1 MVIALKTLVPEE
13 MRNVEV
19 RVTTDNI
26 ATMHVLNTGKTRD
39 PFMAACA
46 RELWLIA
53 ALQELRIILDHAP
66 GETLVL
72 ADALS
77 RRHTSHEFEKTVND
91 YVYSMNLIPVMPID
105 IVKAINDS
113 L

>member
-1 MVIALKTLVPEE
+1 MLIALKTLVPQS

-46 RELWLIA
+46 RELWLMA

-66 GETLVL
+66 GESLVL

-77 RRHTSHEFEKTVND
+77 RRHMSPEYERTVSE
-91 YVYSMNLIPVMPID
+91 YVYHLNLIPVAPID
-105 IVKAINDS
+105 VAKAISDS